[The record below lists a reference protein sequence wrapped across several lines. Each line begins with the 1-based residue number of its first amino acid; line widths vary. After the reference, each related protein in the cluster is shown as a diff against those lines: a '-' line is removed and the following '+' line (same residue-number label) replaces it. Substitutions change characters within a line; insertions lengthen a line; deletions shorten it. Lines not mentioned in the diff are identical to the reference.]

1 MGKNKKICVC
11 LLCAAVLCTLGG
23 LASVGGGISG
33 DGGKGKENSVAET
46 EEGMPSAGR
55 GKREEE
61 EAIAETEQ
69 EISSQEVLPVEQ
81 IEEQPVDVMEIKGSQ
96 GKSEWEEGSLQ
107 TVEEDSGSKNR
118 VPVTQ
123 DKASKAQNKN
133 SVILDKNSE
142 IQDKNSQIQKT
153 DGNKTNGENASDSKN
168 EKNNGKKA
176 ADKKQ
181 NGRNPEDGVAETVEL
196 DGGDIEL
203 PIVPIR

>member
-1 MGKNKKICVC
+1 MGKNKKICVY
-11 LLCAAVLCTLGG
+11 LLCTAILCALGG
-23 LASVGGGISG
+23 LAFFGWGISG
-33 DGGKGKENSVAET
+33 DGGKGKEKPVAET
-46 EEGMPSAGR
+46 EKGMPSAGR
-55 GKREEE
+55 EKREEE
-61 EAIAETEQ
+61 KAIAETEQ
-69 EISSQEVLPVEQ
+69 EILSQEVLHVEQ

-96 GKSEWEEGSLQ
+96 GKSEWEKGSPQ
-107 TVEEDSGSKNR
+107 TVEEDSGSQNR

-123 DKASKAQNKN
+123 DKAFKAQNKN

-142 IQDKNSQIQKT
+142 IRNKNSQIQKT

-196 DGGDIEL
+196 DGDDIEL